1 MEDEDTCRIC
11 RSGPEP
17 SSPLYH
23 PCKCTGSI
31 RYCHQDCLLEW
42 LQHSRK
48 KYCELCNH
56 AFIFHKKYRKDMP
69 SDGKLPRYLYAR
81 RLVIR
86 SIQTVKLAARAL
98 LVGFTW
104 LALLPYININVWR
117 FWFWCIDYAILY
129 WFVDVATRLGMAGL
143 IPTYQEAAPPA
154 NATAVKDLDGMVK
167 FSSSD
172 AWSRIA
178 SPFASSTSSHT
189 PITISGVKLSVRTL
203 LEHLA
208 HDVFQGQI
216 LSCVI
221 VVFFVGVFLLREWIL
236 QNMPQ
241 NFDVQPQNVD
251 AVQPEEGPRNLA
263 DGQPRAAEE
272 RQAQIRAQFEQR
284 RDEFERVLAD
294 LQETPQDEA
303 NEEVGGE
310 RELELDPEEQRVQA
324 RLARLRRLE
333 QVMAARERPAGDAAA
348 DTAEGSS
355 DSAGSSEPPQL
366 AASNGT
372 DPSTSTQNLRDALGW
387 SEAGP
392 SSEGLKET
400 NSIALESLTQQDPQA
415 GTSKDILEQ
424 SDDDRKAD
432 EAAVGLQLEAQPE
445 ELQEAA
451 QNDVSVSR
459 TGDYTEPAQA
469 DSPRDVT
476 TRTVSTGDDHTASPA
491 AEPLQPLP
499 QADELPLAAADE
511 ARDDDEA
518 WEDESDADADA
529 PAQPDP
535 ADEVALRAAAAAA
548 FPPPIAHPIAAED
561 EIEIVAAAA
570 EAADDPEA
578 EIGLAEEMDGI
589 LEAVGMR
596 GPIFGIVQNL
606 FLMIFLSFF
615 VMQAFV
621 MVPYVVGRLLGS
633 GPGLIKV
640 LALPVRLL
648 RYVTDPVFDGLIAVG
663 AKGWPRVV
671 AAMGLGQAKTDST
684 VVDAAKN
691 GKLINAWL
699 GFFTSAVGHAK
710 SDATKVVRG
719 QALDTQAVAAKSSAL
734 AGLLV
739 RVLPASV
746 TASSQW
752 TAVSNAFDIA
762 LATGFRGTLERLA
775 DTVSDLFAKLD
786 SHRIVTSTTDRVV
799 CIAFGHAY
807 WMLILFIHQHFSKP
821 DFPRA
826 VAEQSALKMFMD
838 QHVLILKAISF
849 IFIEL
854 FVFPLGCGLLFD
866 ICTMPIFAGASIALW
881 PAKIKAAPI
890 SFAFTRWMGGTV
902 YMFVFAQY
910 VSATR
915 KVLRPGVLCWI
926 RDPNDPSF
934 HPIREILDKKTW
946 TQLKKIG
953 ASAMMYAAVL
963 VASVG
968 VNTYF
973 LRYAMGWSGV
983 LPLRWKPFDPWT
995 EVPVDLLLVHFA
1007 VPWATQKVDPEK
1019 LAEKWLKWWW
1029 KGASKMLRLSTY
1041 MIGGRFMEERRG
1053 RKGNMVVNVWKAL
1066 TGQQGGEEEYVEDGT
1081 LGRVP
1086 ADDKAITSGPL
1097 IIPLKSDGTPATE
1110 RMAEALVKQ
1119 EADAEKHTPKPT
1131 YEVLYLPP
1139 SHQVRIT
1146 TILTLLWLS
1155 HCALFILGLSL
1166 PLLLG
1171 RGFAYL
1177 LKGRQVHDFYSFS
1190 IGLTLLVLAAKL
1202 YKGSKKTWNRRIK
1215 RARYIRTTPRLYIT
1229 VRIVVE
1235 IKRIFKSIFLLA
1247 GVAGIVP
1254 LVTGLLVD
1262 QYVLV
1267 PLRYRSTQVPVLH
1280 LGQIWALGVIET
1292 RLLLFT
1298 ARFIGVPTT
1307 GLYSTFMSNIDEV
1320 VRGGVYPRP
1329 KVKLAWKRVVV
1340 PVVVAGFVLLSVPF
1354 TVAEALATSGWA
1366 EASSKEQ
1373 EQLLLR
1379 KVFGAI
1385 QSIVL
1390 VATVRAVVRKR
1401 MDSWTELLKDEVFLE
1416 STELKNFEADEAKAG
1431 EGMRGSSSGKVKMG
1445 DEEAEWIE
1453 EEEGEVDG
1461 DGEGRRADEY
1471 VAEGTLPDVLF
1482 R

>member
-1 MEDEDTCRIC
+1 MDDEDTCRIC

-129 WFVDVATRLGMAGL
+129 WFVDVATKMGMSGL

-154 NATAVKDLDGMVK
+154 NATAAKDLDGMVK
-167 FSSSD
+167 FSSAN

-189 PITISGVKLSVRTL
+189 PITISGVKLSFRTL
-203 LEHLA
+203 VEQLA

-241 NFDVQPQNVD
+241 NFDVHPQNVD
-251 AVQPEEGPRNLA
+251 AVQPVQGAGNVV
-263 DGQPRAAEE
+263 DGQPRVAQE

-294 LQETPQDEA
+294 LQEAPQDEV

-310 RELELDPEEQRVQA
+310 RELELDPEEQRAQA

-333 QVMAARERPAGDAAA
+333 QVMAAQDGPAEDAAA
-348 DTAEGSS
+348 NTVEGGSDTVDSS
-355 DSAGSSEPPQL
+355 QPPRL
-366 AASNGT
+366 DASNAAV
-372 DPSTSTQNLRDALGW
+372 PSTSTQDLRDALGW
-387 SEAGP
+387 SETGP
-392 SSEGLKET
+392 SFEAVQATKE
-400 NSIALESLTQQDPQA
+400 NELESSSQQDPQA
-415 GTSKDILEQ
+415 GPSKAIFEQ
-424 SDDDRKAD
+424 SDDDHEAD
-432 EAAVGLQLEAQPE
+432 EAAVGSHLEAQPE
-445 ELQEAA
+445 ESQDAA
-451 QNDVSVSR
+451 QNDVSVLQ
-459 TGDYTEPAQA
+459 TEEHADPAEA
-469 DSPRDVT
+469 DSPRNGT
-476 TRTVSTGDDHTASPA
+476 TRAVSTGDDHA
-491 AEPLQPLP
+491 ALPVEDPVQPLP
-499 QADELPLAAADE
+499 QADEPPLAAAIE

-518 WEDESDADADA
+518 WEDESDADA

-535 ADEVALRAAAAAA
+535 ADEAALRAAAAAA

-671 AAMGLGQAKTDST
+671 AAMGVGSGKTGE
-684 VVDAAKN
+684 VAADAAKD
-691 GKLINAWL
+691 GKLINAWI
-699 GFFTSAVGHAK
+699 GFFTSAMGHAK
-710 SDATKVVRG
+710 LDAAKVVRG
-719 QALDTQAVAAKSSAL
+719 QALDAQAIAAKSSAL
-734 AGLLV
+734 ASLLV

-746 TASSQW
+746 TTSSQW

-775 DTVSDLFAKLD
+775 DAVSDLFTRLD
-786 SHRIVTSTTDRVV
+786 SHRIVTSTADRVV

-807 WMLILFIHQHFSKP
+807 WMLLLFIHQHFSKP
-821 DFPRA
+821 DLPRA

-866 ICTMPIFAGASIALW
+866 ICTMPIFADASIALW
-881 PAKIKAAPI
+881 PAKVKAAPI
-890 SFAFTRWMGGTV
+890 SFAFTRWMAGTV

-1139 SHQVRIT
+1139 NHQLRIT

-1171 RGFAYL
+1171 RGFAFL
-1177 LKGRQVHDFYSFS
+1177 LKGREVHDFYSFS

-1215 RARYIRTTPRLYIT
+1215 RARYIRTTPQLYIT

-1235 IKRIFKSIFLLA
+1235 IKRIFKSVSLLA
-1247 GVAGIVP
+1247 GVAGVVP
-1254 LVTGLLVD
+1254 LIVGLLVD

-1298 ARFIGVPTT
+1298 SRFIGVPTT
-1307 GLYSTFMSNIDEV
+1307 GLYSAFMSSVDEV

-1329 KVKLAWKRVVV
+1329 KVRLAWKRVVV
-1340 PVVVAGFVLLSVPF
+1340 PIVVAGFVLLSVPF
-1354 TVAEALATSGWA
+1354 AVAEALASSGWA

-1431 EGMRGSSSGKVKMG
+1431 GGKVGSSSGKVRMG
-1445 DEEAEWIE
+1445 DEEGEWIE
-1453 EEEGEVDG
+1453 EDEGEVDG